1 MTVPITA
8 EELAIEVG
16 SGNFDDERLNLR
28 LRNLVGRLS
37 VDPSRSLPRAL
48 DSAGLEGAYR
58 FLSNHR
64 VTPELILRPHLEA
77 TRSRTES
84 EGDFLIVHDS
94 TKFLYRYDGE
104 REGLGRVKRTSVGG
118 KQAFFA
124 HLSLAIAADGTR
136 RPLGIVGFKTWI
148 RGPEATGLECLRWE
162 EQIRLSSAQL
172 HAVRNAIHVMD
183 READDYRMFDSLM
196 RDGHRFVA
204 RCQYNRKL
212 ETELGIEKLYDVLAR
227 VSATAERDV
236 PLSKRK
242 PKKDPV
248 AEKIHPSREAR
259 LAKLSIA
266 ATTVQFKRPLNLKPD
281 DPCSPTITINVVRVW
296 EPAPPEGEQAIEWVL
311 LTNEPIATPA
321 QRLAIVDHYRAR
333 WVIEEYIKAIKSG
346 CDFEKRQIQDY
357 EGLVNLLAVFAPIA
371 YHMLLIRSEARR
383 TPDAAATEVV
393 SQDHIDVLRVCGR
406 LKLSPNPT
414 TREVYLAIAALGGHL
429 KHNGDPG
436 WSTLAYGLEEL
447 EKLTRG
453 WVAAKLQL
461 RSDQS

>member
-1 MTVPITA
+1 MSVRITTG
-8 EELAIEVG
+8 ELAIEVG

-28 LRNLVGRLS
+28 LRSLVGRLS

-58 FLSNHR
+58 FFSNHR

-77 TRSRTES
+77 TRVRSEA
-84 EGDFLIVHDS
+84 EGDFLIIHDS

-148 RGPEATGLECLRWE
+148 RGPEATGLECQRWE
-162 EQIRLSSAQL
+162 EQIRLTSAQL
-172 HAVRNAIHVMD
+172 HAAKTAIHVMD

-204 RCQYNRKL
+204 RCQFNRKL

-227 VSATAERDV
+227 ISATVERDV
-236 PLSKRK
+236 PLTKRN
-242 PKKDPV
+242 PQKDPV
-248 AEKIHPSREAR
+248 AEKIHPAR
-259 LAKLSIA
+259 QARIAKLCVA
-266 ATTVQFKRPLNLKPD
+266 ATTLEFKRPLPKRLD
-281 DPCSPTITINVVRVW
+281 DASSPTITINVVRVW
-296 EPAPPEGEQAIEWVL
+296 EPAPPDGEAPVEWVL
-311 LTNEPIATPA
+311 LTKEPIATVE
-321 QRLAIVDHYRAR
+321 QQLAIVDHYRAR
-333 WVIEEYIKAIKSG
+333 WTIEEYIKAIKSG
-346 CDFEKRQIQDY
+346 CDFERRQLQDY

-371 YHMLLIRSEARR
+371 YRLLLLRSEARR
-383 TPDAAATEVV
+383 TPDAPATEVI
-393 SQDHIDVLRVCGR
+393 SQDHIDVLRAKGR
-406 LKLSPNPT
+406 LKLSANPT
-414 TREVYLAIAALGGHL
+414 TREIYLAIAALGGHL

-436 WSTLAYGLEEL
+436 WSTLAYGLEKL
-447 EKLTRG
+447 ETLTEG
-453 WVAAKLQL
+453 WLAAKLQL
-461 RSDQS
+461 RSDQ

>member
-1 MTVPITA
+1 MLAPTTA
-8 EELAIEVG
+8 EELAFEVG
-16 SGNFDDERLNLR
+16 RGNFDDERLNLR
-28 LRNLVGRLS
+28 LRSLVGRLS
-37 VDPSRSLPRAL
+37 IEPSRSLPRAL

-77 TRSRTES
+77 TRGRS
-84 EGDFLIVHDS
+84 EAEGEFLIIHDS

-124 HLSLAIAADGTR
+124 HFSLAIAADGTR
-136 RPLGIVGFKTWI
+136 RPLGVVGFKTWI

-162 EQIRLSSAQL
+162 EQIRLTSAQL
-172 HAVRNAIHVMD
+172 GASKSAIHVMD
-183 READDYRMFDSLM
+183 READDYKMFDALI
-196 RDGHRFVA
+196 RDGHRFIT
-204 RCQYNRKL
+204 RCQFNRNI
-212 ETELGIEKLYDVLAR
+212 ETELGIEKLYDALAR
-227 VSATAERDV
+227 DSATAEREV

-242 PKKDPV
+242 PKKDPI
-248 AEKIHPSREAR
+248 AEKIHPAR
-259 LAKLSIA
+259 QARAAKLSVA
-266 ATTVQFKRPLNLKPD
+266 ATTVVFKRPQNRQKSED
-281 DPCSPTITINVVRVW
+281 SCSPTITINVVRVW
-296 EPAPPEGEQAIEWVL
+296 EPEPPEGEAAVEWIL
-311 LTNEPIATPA
+311 LTNEPIATPE
-321 QRLAIVDHYRAR
+321 QQFAIVDHYRAR

-357 EGLVNLLAVFAPIA
+357 EGLVNLLAIFAPIA

-383 TPDAAATEVV
+383 TPDAPATEVI
-393 SQDHIDVLRVCGR
+393 SQDHIDVLRACGR
-406 LKLSPNPT
+406 RKLQPNPT
-414 TREVYLAIAALGGHL
+414 TREIYLAIAALGGHL

-453 WVAAKLQL
+453 WLAAKLQL
-461 RSDQS
+461 RSDQ